1 MIADAV
7 RSKLEEF
14 AGEYIDQHLIEREA
28 FLDAFIGNDQ
38 ECVRNG
44 LLDDE
49 SRALGFTGEWAPYVM
64 NVMGDHRNP
73 FTRVPGASRMLRLH
87 VARAVADGIDRMAK
101 QAATVE
107 DKVQVTSCVTAAS
120 PGIGV
125 VAHVSPTGGG
135 VFTAHVGL
143 RFRYSARTGGWR
155 PAVLM
160 MLDDA
165 ELPDGSRPP
174 TLVGPRVLRVFAELQ
189 APANRA
195 GVDRMTINDL

>member
-1 MIADAV
+1 MKESIRPGDLV
-7 RSKLEEF
+7 LV
-14 AGEYIDQHLIEREA
+14 DQ
-28 FLDAFIGNDQ
+28 F
-38 ECVRNG
+38 
-44 LLDDE
+44 
-49 SRALGFTGEWAPYVM
+49 
-64 NVMGDHRNP
+64 
-73 FTRVPGASRMLRLH
+73 
-87 VARAVADGIDRMAK
+87 IDRTRQRAS
-101 QAATVE
+101 TFFE
-107 DKVQVTSCVTAAS
+107 D
-120 PGIGV
+120 IGV